1 MKNKNVITYGCRLN
15 SFDSQIIKEKIKS
28 KKLNNIFFINTCAVT
43 KEAEKQAKKRLEKL
57 KEKIQMQKLL

>member
-28 KKLNNIFFINTCAVT
+28 KKLNNIFFIYTCSDT
-43 KEAEKQAKKRLEKL
+43 KEAE
-57 KEKIQMQKLL
+57 